1 MIICDDWL
9 TFLCWAKHILKKGEA
24 CGIVMGELNQSW
36 IWHQGISPLTH
47 DKAWWPIL
55 WGLSKQ
61 NIKGFHYCHKMEL
74 DDLNN
79 KFTKI
84 QYQMVFTLTFY
95 EDYWLVQRN
104 YLRNFKLSFDKG
116 HVVIYIT
123 LDLQMED
130 CKSKNIWYQ
139 SKDKQFEWHLK

>member
-1 MIICDDWL
+1 MGFHHGHMIEIDDQY
-9 TFLCWAKHILKKGEA
+9 CEIYQAK
-24 CGIVMGELNQSW
+24 
-36 IWHQGISPLTH
+36 HQGISLLLQDGT
-47 DKAWWPIL
+47 WWP
-55 WGLSKQ
+55 KQ
-61 NIKGFHYCHKMEL
+61 YVYQV
-74 DDLNN
+74 
-79 KFTKI
+79 

-130 CKSKNIWYQ
+130 CKSNNIWYQ
-139 SKDKQFEWHLK
+139 SNNKQIEWHLK